1 MNIVKTQEEAVKEH
15 LVSCISL
22 IKDLS
27 RNLKLEGS
35 NLEFAIEQFNKPV
48 AEMNIKELA
57 LLNEMLIGA
66 CLKQIA

>member
-1 MNIVKTQEEAVKEH
+1 MNIEKTQEEAVKEH
-15 LVSCISL
+15 LVSSISL

-27 RNLKLEGS
+27 RNLNLQDS
-35 NLEFAIEQFNKPV
+35 HLEFAIEQFDKPV

-66 CLKQIA
+66 CLNQIA